1 MAMPAMEKAVS
12 EDATE
17 AVVETA
23 GGKTDHP
30 KWLGNHNCLQLA
42 PHSPEWDV
50 HTLTAHVR

>member
-1 MAMPAMEKAVS
+1 MEKAVS